1 MVDYAHCTGFTG
13 FRGAFGHWNI
23 LSCCFSICLSNILM
37 QKVYR
42 NILVLL
48 VGLCTLHLIF
58 SGMVFLILSISILA
72 LSALSSKM
80 AAVIDKYW
88 MLFGEKL
95 GAVNASILLFLVYY
109 LLLTPIALIAKV
121 FGRDLLRLK
130 RPVGSN
136 FNNGSH
142 KFSKDDLDNPW

>member
-1 MVDYAHCTGFTG
+1 MVDYAHCTGFAG
-13 FRGAFGHWNI
+13 FSRAFGNWNI
-23 LSCCFSICLSNILM
+23 LSSCFSICLSNLLM

-58 SGMVFLILSISILA
+58 SGKVFLILAISILV
-72 LSALSSKM
+72 LSALSGKT
-80 AAVIDKYW
+80 AAFIDKYW

-109 LLLTPIALIAKV
+109 LLLTPIALIAKA

-136 FNNGSH
+136 FNNRPH
-142 KFSKDDLDNPW
+142 KFGKADLGNTW